1 MSEKTARPS
10 MSPWTPLKNNR
21 VFFFLW
27 IATLVSNI
35 GTWMHDVGAGYLA
48 TTLTSSAFVIALMQT
63 AHSLP
68 AFFLLLP
75 SGALADILDRRLY
88 LLTANI
94 GMAIAACLL
103 GVLTLT
109 GIVTIWSLLLL
120 TLIMGVGTAM
130 VMPAWQ
136 SIIPEV
142 VSRSDLSGAIALNTM
157 GMNIARV
164 LGALVAGVIIA
175 TLGPGAVFVTNS
187 VTFTLIII
195 VLIRWK
201 RKPLETQLPPEPLAP
216 AVLTGL
222 RYARHSAELRFSI
235 YRSVGL
241 GVEIGEGVGSI

>member
-1 MSEKTARPS
+1 
-10 MSPWTPLKNNR
+10 MSPWAPLKNNR
-21 VFFFLW
+21 IFFFLW

-48 TTLTSSAFVIALMQT
+48 TTLTSSAFIIALMQT

-103 GVLTLT
+103 GILTLT

-142 VSRSDLSGAIALNTM
+142 VSRSGLSGAIALNTM

-164 LGALVAGVIIA
+164 LGALIAGVIIA

-187 VTFTLIII
+187 VN
-195 VLIRWK
+195 
-201 RKPLETQLPPEPLAP
+201 
-216 AVLTGL
+216 
-222 RYARHSAELRFSI
+222 
-235 YRSVGL
+235 
-241 GVEIGEGVGSI
+241 